1 MHPIERLRFVAR
13 AQGVD
18 DQLLAIEATAAL
30 MTFADQ
36 PAALVAA
43 CRRVLARQTCCG
55 PLWWACAR
63 LLTAEDI
70 WVTAQETISMLED
83 DPTEAALSYA
93 LGEYETGYD
102 GDGSRVEV
110 LRARAL
116 GDTMA
121 LLVEPP
127 GERTGVR
134 PDAPRWLVAG
144 VGTALCEPMWDA
156 LVQAADIVGAPQRN
170 PMLTDLSAFTH
181 VVGPFGPV
189 PVAAVDEPDCPV
201 APELFTLDG

>member
-1 MHPIERLRFVAR
+1 
-13 AQGVD
+13 
-18 DQLLAIEATAAL
+18 

-70 WVTAQETISMLED
+70 WVTAHETISMLED
-83 DPTEAALSYA
+83 DPTESALSYA
-93 LGEYETGYD
+93 LGEHQTGSD
-102 GDGSRVEV
+102 RDGSPVEV

-116 GDTMA
+116 GDTMV
-121 LLVEPP
+121 LLAEPQ
-127 GERTGVR
+127 GARTGVV
-134 PDAPRWLVAG
+134 PDGPRWLVAG
-144 VGTALCEPMWDA
+144 MGTALCEPMWGA
-156 LVQAADIVGAPQRN
+156 LVQAAETIGASQGRPT
-170 PMLTDLSAFTH
+170 LTELSSFTH

-189 PVAAVDEPDCPV
+189 PLPATGEPDCPV
-201 APELFTLDG
+201 APELFTLAG